1 MTDDRPIPPEDE
13 GLPEWLRGF
22 DLPPD
27 DDRPAGPPPQRPVDS
42 LDFLRDV
49 GGEPQPG
56 IRDTAT
62 MKPVSS
68 GAPPAKPGRKQ
79 ILEENDDLPTVE
91 ELRGITATLPW
102 MRDLLGLEPP
112 PEPAPAGEL
121 PPSPPEPAA
130 DELDW
135 MAFEAEAEQG
145 APGALP
151 DWLAGAEL
159 DMEQPPSE
167 EPPAPPRPRA
177 ELPDWLAGMEEEI
190 LPLEPGQAAIPTGKP
205 EAPPAWAIEQP
216 AMPPVEDSDL
226 SYEEWERLQE
236 EAGREPTEAEK
247 LAEEVPEWFEAIAEG
262 ELPPAE
268 QPPAAAEAAGPEF
281 MPDWYLGLEEQE
293 QAQKP
298 AWFSAIDY
306 SPDALTA
313 EPVIPEKAPEPEPS
327 LEDIPDW
334 FAEAEAP
341 ATPPEPG
348 PEVPASAEIPDWFAE
363 AEAPAAPPAPEPEA
377 PSEEEVPDWF
387 AQAEGLPTP
396 EAPAA
401 AEVPDWF
408 AEIGLTPSQEAD
420 WMADLQAAA
429 PEEEQATPPPPA
441 GEPAPPETP
450 VPEAEAP
457 RPVHI
462 TEPPAWL
469 GDLPFELERAPAEAE
484 APPPQPPAEP
494 VEEFMQLI
502 EEKLGEVEAPA
513 PLATGQDALVPLEQA
528 EFDLDELFAVAE
540 LPPEEEA
547 VEQAPPPGAEI
558 TATQLPDWLAGVQVG
573 GFSAVRQVMDVGET
587 PLEELSERLR
597 ALREH
602 TLAAAEAAPPPSPA
616 PTTPALDGITD
627 GLAPATVFDNMAGRE
642 MILETRLDERQAAR
656 VATLSSLLGVGEE
669 AVARDAEGRPV
680 TLTGAQQAVRIAEAA
695 RRARARSRVKPAR
708 VLVTL
713 ALLAALV
720 LPFLVD
726 VSALLPLPP
735 AALDPASHG
744 TLDAAIEELDERS
757 QVLVGFEYG
766 PTAAGEMDAL
776 TRALLTHVLLR
787 GARPVIVSTNPAGV
801 LQARNV
807 LADLA
812 ADPFILARRGRT
824 AALTMP
830 DDYVILSYLPGG
842 VVGLRA
848 LTATSTDASALDRGL
863 FAVDLE
869 GRPTGLDIRFLQ
881 TAFDLALV
889 FGERGEDVRLWVEQV
904 GAAVKLPLGAAVAA
918 GAEPVARPYLTSG
931 QLIGLLAGYRDAYSY
946 DAVLRSALAQAG
958 GEAPGGRLTTGTPV
972 PSPTP
977 SPTPTQR
984 VTATPTSTPAD
995 EDLTATALAS
1005 GTPTVIPS
1013 ATPRVIITATPVPT
1027 QVRPAVES
1035 QAPTPIPP
1043 PPAPP
1048 ERDTRW
1054 YSMTLGV
1061 LAAGGL
1067 IGLGALVNFAQWIR
1081 RRREP

>member
-22 DLPPD
+22 ELPPD
-27 DDRPAGPPPQRPVDS
+27 DEEAAKPPPQRPADS

-62 MKPVSS
+62 MQPVSS

-79 ILEENDDLPTVE
+79 ILEEDDDLPTVE

-151 DWLAGAEL
+151 DWLAGADLEL
-159 DMEQPPSE
+159 EQRPLE
-167 EPPAPPRPRA
+167 EPPVPPPPQA
-177 ELPDWLAGMEEEI
+177 EPPDWLVGMEEQV
-190 LPLEPGQAAIPTGKP
+190 LPPEPGQAAVPAGEP
-205 EAPPAWAIEQP
+205 EAPPDWAVEQP
-216 AMPPVEDSDL
+216 AMPPVEESGL

-236 EAGREPTEAEK
+236 EAGREPSEAEK

-262 ELPPAE
+262 ELPAAE
-268 QPPAAAEAAGPEF
+268 QPPAAAEAAAPEF

-293 QAQKP
+293 PAQKP
-298 AWFSAIDY
+298 EWFSAIDY

-334 FAEAEAP
+334 FAGAE
-341 ATPPEPG
+341 
-348 PEVPASAEIPDWFAE
+348 V
-363 AEAPAAPPAPEPEA
+363 PPAPEPETPA
-377 PSEEEVPDWF
+377 EEEVPDWF
-387 AQAEGLPTP
+387 AGAEVPPTP
-396 EAPAA
+396 EPETPAA

-408 AEIGLTPSQEAD
+408 AEIGLTPSREAD

-429 PEEEQATPPPPA
+429 PEEEQ
-441 GEPAPPETP
+441 PAPPLAEEPALPETP
-450 VPEAEAP
+450 TPEVEPP
-457 RPVHI
+457 RPAHV

-484 APPPQPPAEP
+484 ETPPPQAPAEP

-513 PLATGQDALVPLEQA
+513 PLTTGQDALVPLEQA

-558 TATQLPDWLAGVQVG
+558 AATQLPDWLAGVQVG
-573 GFSAVRQVMDVGET
+573 GFSVVRQAMDVGET

-597 ALREH
+597 ALRERA
-602 TLAAAEAAPPPSPA
+602 LAAAEAAPPPSPA
-616 PTTPALDGITD
+616 PATSALDGITD
-627 GLAPATVFDNMAGRE
+627 GLAPATIFGNMAGRE

-656 VATLSSLLGVGEE
+656 VATLSGLLGLGEE

-680 TLTGAQQAVRIAEAA
+680 ALTGAQQAVRIAEAA
-695 RRARARSRVKPAR
+695 KRARARSRFKPAR

-735 AALDPASHG
+735 AALDPASQG

-776 TRALLTHVLLR
+776 TRALLTHVLIR

-801 LQARNV
+801 LHARNV

-830 DDYVILSYLPGG
+830 DDYVILPYLPGG

-869 GRPTGLDIRFLQ
+869 GHPTGLDIRFLQ

-904 GAAVKLPLGAAVAA
+904 GAVIKLPLGAAVAA
-918 GAEPVARPYLTSG
+918 GAEPVARPYLASG

-958 GEAPGGRLTTGTPV
+958 GEAPGGRLTTGTPL

-1005 GTPTVIPS
+1005 GTPTAIPS

-1027 QVRPAVES
+1027 QARPAVES

-1048 ERDTRW
+1048 EQDTRW